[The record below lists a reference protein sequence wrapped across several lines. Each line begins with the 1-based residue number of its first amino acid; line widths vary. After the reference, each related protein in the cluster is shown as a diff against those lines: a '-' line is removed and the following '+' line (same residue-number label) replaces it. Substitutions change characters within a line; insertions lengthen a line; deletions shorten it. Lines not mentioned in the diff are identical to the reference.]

1 MARIKF
7 KPTKLVKKQLEY
19 LEGKDLKI
27 NLCNDGIEVE
37 TYTDAGG
44 NMLDYFP
51 TEDFSC
57 GLKAAM
63 FEYYKEYDINHEVA
77 IWWPN
82 GVKGTG
88 VPFDNMVE
96 HSADIKVWQKKML
109 KIVKGMPNDD
119 GTIPDNEE
127 ETEQVEI
134 HITAD
139 VGCVADFLKDLANL
153 INSEGEDFNQYE
165 TCIGCAEIV
174 S

>member
-19 LEGKDLKI
+19 LEDNDLNI
-27 NLCNDGIEVE
+27 DIDNDGIEVE

-44 NMLDYFP
+44 NMVDYFHA
-51 TEDFSC
+51 EDF
-57 GLKAAM
+57 GRLKAAM
-63 FEYYKEYDINHEVA
+63 VEYYKEYDINHEVA

-88 VPFDNMVE
+88 VPFDNMNE
-96 HSADIKVWQKKML
+96 HFADLKVWQKKML

-119 GTIPDNEE
+119 GTIPNNEE

-153 INSEGEDFNQYE
+153 ISSEGEDFNQYE